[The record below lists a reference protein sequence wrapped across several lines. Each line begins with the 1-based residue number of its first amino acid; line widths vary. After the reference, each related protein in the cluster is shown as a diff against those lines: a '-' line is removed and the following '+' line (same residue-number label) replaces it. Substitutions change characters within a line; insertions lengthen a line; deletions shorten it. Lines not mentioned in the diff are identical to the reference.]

1 MDKVTLDFENN
12 IVEWNTD
19 SQKGTEHCPDLH
31 ERRAAI
37 LAAMGY
43 EQYDLSGVVN
53 IVNAFA
59 NGEMSIDE
67 LQRQL
72 DAEKEDDDNGRE

>member
-12 IVEWNTD
+12 IVEWDTD
-19 SQKGTEHCPDLH
+19 HQKGTEFCPDL
-31 ERRAAI
+31 RQRKPLI

-43 EQYDLSGVVN
+43 EESDMSEVMN

-59 NGEMSIDE
+59 NSEMTIDE
-67 LQRQL
+67 LKNRL
-72 DAEKEDDDNGRE
+72 GDER